1 METGPS
7 HLAIAGTPVR
17 RVEPTHH
24 AAWPV
29 QRPRPFDEALASS
42 NERQR
47 DADRVEFSDE
57 VRRLNEEQR
66 LRDLRCDEAECGE
79 SATAE
84 PVSPPTRARPAEL
97 PPEASEI
104 VRTVEHPYEVTHRST
119 TGRLI
124 DMLM

>member
-7 HLAIAGTPVR
+7 HLAIAGASVR

-29 QRPRPFDEALASS
+29 QRPRPFDEALAST

-66 LRDLRCDEAECGE
+66 LRDLRCDKAECGE

-84 PVSPPTRARPAEL
+84 STPSPTSARPVEL
-97 PPEASEI
+97 STETTEI
-104 VRTVEHPYEVTHRST
+104 VRTVEHRY
-119 TGRLI
+119 
-124 DMLM
+124 